1 MQNID
6 VVTQAIL
13 SQCESDSTWLAA
25 ELIKKRAQT
34 EHFKQRAVIKF
45 CANSELTP
53 TETWTFLENI
63 IVGKRVLDGTFLTG
77 TSDFG
82 KVERT
87 SATISGVGC
96 PLIPAA
102 DLSTFKSHLRG
113 TRVQK
118 REELEF
124 AVRRA
129 AAKFGIDFHKDVC
142 SEWVER
148 HMQCAVCGGPYDPN
162 FICIL

>member
-1 MQNID
+1 MASCRVDQ
-6 VVTQAIL
+6 
-13 SQCESDSTWLAA
+13 
-25 ELIKKRAQT
+25 KRALT

-63 IVGKRVLDGTFLTG
+63 TVGKRVLDRSFLTG

-87 SATISGVGC
+87 SVTISGVRD
-96 PLIPAA
+96 PVIPAA
-102 DLSTFKSHLRG
+102 DLSTFKSQLRG
-113 TRVQK
+113 TRLQK

-124 AVRRA
+124 AV
-129 AAKFGIDFHKDVC
+129 
-142 SEWVER
+142 
-148 HMQCAVCGGPYDPN
+148 AVQWRN
-162 FICIL
+162 SV